1 MVRRLHVP
9 CAKGRQ
15 LRFRDRLEAAE
26 LLAQRLVQY
35 RGQKPLILA
44 IPRGG
49 VPMGEHIAKALQGE
63 LDVVL
68 VHKLRAPHQ
77 PEFAI
82 GAVSEAKHVYITEDL
97 HRLGIS
103 REYLEKETQAELKRL
118 KRRRALYTPVRA
130 PISPAG
136 RITIVVDDGVAT
148 GWTMLA
154 ALRLIKDLG
163 PKKLIA
169 AIAVAPPDAIAR
181 LEKEADEMVCL
192 ISPREFLAVG
202 QFFEVF
208 EQVTEEQAIECLRPS
223 PEEKR

>member
-1 MVRRLHVP
+1 MFRVRGG
-9 CAKGRQ
+9 AQ

-26 LLAQRLVQY
+26 LLAQRLASY
-35 RGQKPLILA
+35 RGQNPLILA

-77 PEFAI
+77 LEFAI

-103 REYLEKETQAELKRL
+103 REYLEKETREELARL

-136 RITIVVDDGVAT
+136 RTTIVVDDGVAT

-163 PKKLIA
+163 PKKLVA
-169 AIAVAPPDAIAR
+169 AVAVAPLDAIAR
-181 LEKEADEMVCL
+181 LQQEADEVVCL
-192 ISPREFLAVG
+192 LSPGEFLAVG
-202 QFFEVF
+202 QFFEKF
-208 EQVTEEQAIECLRPS
+208 EQVSEEQAIECLKS
-223 PEEKR
+223 SSKEKG

>member
-1 MVRRLHVP
+1 M
-9 CAKGRQ
+9 
-15 LRFRDRLEAAE
+15 
-26 LLAQRLVQY
+26 
-35 RGQKPLILA
+35 ILA

-49 VPMGEHIAKALQGE
+49 VPMGQHIAKALQGE

-68 VHKLRAPHQ
+68 VHKLRAPQQ

-97 HRLGIS
+97 QHLGIS
-103 REYLEKETQAELKRL
+103 REYLEGETREELARL

-169 AIAVAPPDAIAR
+169 AVAVAPPDAIAR
-181 LEKEADEMVCL
+181 LQQEADEVVCL
-192 ISPREFLAVG
+192 LSPREFLAVG
-202 QFFEVF
+202 QFFEKF
-208 EQVTEEQAIECLRPS
+208 EQVSDEQAIECVKS
-223 PEEKR
+223 SSEEKS